1 MRKLL
6 HAVLFSTAVLAL
18 SAGCGQSGSSTG
30 PIAESQSLPGAC
42 VCFDGSMNFRS
53 CVVTKDLQTC
63 RQTVTT
69 CNPFFYTNS
78 DCSQWCPSSP
88 QRCP

>member
-1 MRKLL
+1 MQRMQF
-6 HAVLFSTAVLAL
+6 VLICGILIGL
-18 SAGCGQSGSSTG
+18 AGCGSDSGSSG
-30 PIAESQSLPGAC
+30 AMSASQSLPGAC
-42 VCFDGSMNFRS
+42 VCYDGSFNFRS
-53 CVVTKDLQTC
+53 CVVTANLLAC

-88 QRCP
+88 QGCY